1 MAEEDEEEIDKER
14 GAVPILSFGDV
25 KKRLAEHLR
34 TAVGADEFD
43 IASAKLEEVQNI
55 WRIDVEFKKPKAMFS
70 DTASFIID
78 ATTGEVKEFRRGM

>member
-1 MAEEDEEEIDKER
+1 MTEEDEEENDRER

-55 WRIDVEFKKPKAMFS
+55 L
-70 DTASFIID
+70 
-78 ATTGEVKEFRRGM
+78 